1 MAMLTT
7 KDVCDQLS
15 ISRSSVGRLVT
26 DGELPCYKLGK
37 SLRTAAAPEAAAGK
51 AQARPANQKRGA
63 GVLPRHE
70 GGVSMMMGQKKS
82 RARGAGHDSGAKSVA
97 ATTLT
102 SYCKRNFFARG
113 DF

>member
-37 SLRTAAAPEAAAGK
+37 SLRYCAYRLRNDGASIGKTVFITREEAEE
-51 AQARPANQKRGA
+51 
-63 GVLPRHE
+63 VLE
-70 GGVSMMMGQKKS
+70 AMK
-82 RARGAGHDSGAKSVA
+82 DE
-97 ATTLT
+97 
-102 SYCKRNFFARG
+102 
-113 DF
+113 

>member
-37 SLRTAAAPEAAAGK
+37 SLRYYQSDVDAYVERCRIAAAPAAVCAPQPEK
-51 AQARPANQKRGA
+51 RKRGRPIKNA
-63 GVLPRHE
+63 VPEYYPGMRV
-70 GGVSMMMGQKKS
+70 V
-82 RARGAGHDSGAKSVA
+82 
-97 ATTLT
+97 
-102 SYCKRNFFARG
+102 
-113 DF
+113 

>member
-37 SLRTAAAPEAAAGK
+37 SLRYYQSDIDAYLERCRVKVSPAITCAPV
-51 AQARPANQKRGA
+51 QQPALPKRKRGRPIQNA
-63 GVLPRHE
+63 VPEYYPGMKV
-70 GGVSMMMGQKKS
+70 V
-82 RARGAGHDSGAKSVA
+82 
-97 ATTLT
+97 
-102 SYCKRNFFARG
+102 
-113 DF
+113 

>member
-37 SLRTAAAPEAAAGK
+37 SLRY
-51 AQARPANQKRGA
+51 
-63 GVLPRHE
+63 
-70 GGVSMMMGQKKS
+70 SS
-82 RARGAGHDSGAKSVA
+82 R
-97 ATTLT
+97 T
-102 SYCKRNFFARG
+102 
-113 DF
+113 

>member
-37 SLRTAAAPEAAAGK
+37 SLRYY
-51 AQARPANQKRGA
+51 QSD
-63 GVLPRHE
+63 VLKGSDNLFPF
-70 GGVSMMMGQKKS
+70 
-82 RARGAGHDSGAKSVA
+82 DSSNDDNKFMIIIFGR
-97 ATTLT
+97 
-102 SYCKRNFFARG
+102 RNFHEKITFYFFSYRSMLW
-113 DF
+113 FVHSSKRSCRR